1 MHLEPKHAGDSTLD
15 IGRAAVRVKAPRRRV
30 LDGAATLSSDNMAAS
45 EATGS
50 EATGALSM
58 QYLSSA
64 VPGSSEASDLAFGPS
79 DEYDYAQHLKP
90 IGEGTFIQRAGVVRS
105 TADDAAS
112 RAAMDDDLWAALHA
126 DGEEG
131 DEGEEA
137 REAEEAFIDDLL
149 EAQR

>member
-1 MHLEPKHAGDSTLD
+1 
-15 IGRAAVRVKAPRRRV
+15 
-30 LDGAATLSSDNMAAS
+30 MAAS

-50 EATGALSM
+50 EATVALSM

-105 TADDAAS
+105 TADDAA
-112 RAAMDDDLWAALHA
+112 AMDDDLWAALHA

-149 EAQR
+149 EVQR

>member
-1 MHLEPKHAGDSTLD
+1 
-15 IGRAAVRVKAPRRRV
+15 
-30 LDGAATLSSDNMAAS
+30 MAA
-45 EATGS
+45 S

-58 QYLSSA
+58 QSLSSA

-105 TADDAAS
+105 IA
-112 RAAMDDDLWAALHA
+112 AAMDDDLWAALHA

-149 EAQR
+149 EVQR

>member
-1 MHLEPKHAGDSTLD
+1 
-15 IGRAAVRVKAPRRRV
+15 
-30 LDGAATLSSDNMAAS
+30 MAAS

-58 QYLSSA
+58 QSLSSA

-105 TADDAAS
+105 TADDS

-149 EAQR
+149 EVQR

>member
-1 MHLEPKHAGDSTLD
+1 
-15 IGRAAVRVKAPRRRV
+15 
-30 LDGAATLSSDNMAAS
+30 MAAS
-45 EATGS
+45 AP
-50 EATGALSM
+50 TGALSM
-58 QYLSSA
+58 QSLSSS
-64 VPGSSEASDLAFGPS
+64 VPGSSEVSDLTKVTDES

-137 REAEEAFIDDLL
+137 WEVEEAFIDDLL
-149 EAQR
+149 EVQR

>member
-1 MHLEPKHAGDSTLD
+1 M
-15 IGRAAVRVKAPRRRV
+15 AASE
-30 LDGAATLSSDNMAAS
+30 AASASDNMAAS

-58 QYLSSA
+58 QSLSSA

-149 EAQR
+149 EVQR

>member
-1 MHLEPKHAGDSTLD
+1 
-15 IGRAAVRVKAPRRRV
+15 
-30 LDGAATLSSDNMAAS
+30 MAAS

-50 EATGALSM
+50 EATGSLSM
-58 QYLSSA
+58 QSLSSA
-64 VPGSSEASDLAFGPS
+64 VPGSSEASELAFGPS

-105 TADDAAS
+105 TADDS

-131 DEGEEA
+131 EEGEEA

-149 EAQR
+149 EVQR